1 MLCRVIKRMV
11 GLERGN
17 GDLTALE
24 AIADRLKQ
32 LSKVPL
38 FNLLAEDGLAEVL
51 GACQEILVE
60 KGTKVFTAGES
71 GDAFFVVLSGR
82 LQAWGRGEE
91 GGLLGEFGPG
101 EIFGESALILDEPRS
116 ATIQVAEDSHLL
128 VVNREL
134 FERFFASN
142 PKTRSYLDEVRRWRR
157 IQSIARN
164 RLCSFLDAAEL
175 RELESLCEEVV
186 VERGEVVFS
195 IGDPADA
202 LYFVLS
208 GELEMWTGQKGAEQ
222 LVGHLGPP
230 NSFGEPALLLKKPRL
245 ATIRVVERA
254 HLLVLKREPFER
266 LFLTNPKARE
276 YLEDMRSN
284 RDLQI
289 LEQIP
294 LFSYLSR
301 EELRAIQGLL
311 TEVHLEMDE
320 VVCRAGDPGDAFY
333 ILRSGHLEVWGGERG
348 RELLDTIHPPG
359 FFGEESL
366 LLGEPRRA
374 TIKVSQPARLLILKK
389 EDFERFFLH
398 NSKAIAY
405 LAEVR
410 HRRRA
415 AALGRIPL
423 FHMITAEEHEE
434 IQAAFVEQTFRKGDV
449 VCRAGDE
456 SATFYIVLNGELE
469 VWSAVEP
476 PERLAR
482 LRAGDFFGEIAVIL
496 GERRSATVIAAQ
508 RTQLLGLP
516 KEAFT
521 RFFLRNPRSL
531 EYFARIMAQR
541 LSSAVSGERAGAGT
555 VQIGVTSA
563 PGLKGKT
570 LVAEAV
576 SAMLAELTGGNVL
589 LVRLQPASPEERLPG
604 LHLHLSNVE
613 RSVDGVRRAFRL
625 PAEKPVELTVGID
638 PGQTSEQYGGQISDL
653 VNRLRADFRFQ
664 VFDLGSE
671 PSALAAAA
679 RDFADVLVEVVE
691 QAEPRFPEPADGNG
705 TELRRYPVV
714 NLRNVRSRRIPIS
727 ACIPFVLPDEPGV
740 TLESLLTNRRSP
752 VAIPLWRLARKILGR
767 SVGLALGG
775 GAAFGI
781 SHLGVLKVLEENDIP
796 VDLVVG
802 CSIGSLVAISY
813 AAGYRI
819 DDIIR
824 KAHEMGRRSYVAG
837 GLDFTLTK
845 PGIIGGDRLKG
856 RFTPLLG
863 NRSTFEDL
871 LMPCRTVATDIRSGE
886 LVTIGRGSL
895 EDAYRASI
903 AVPMVLA
910 PEALDGRVLVD
921 GGVADP
927 VPAET
932 VRHMGADLCIAVPV
946 VPPLKKGVET
956 AISKWTARLNML
968 NPFAYLGMGAD
979 MPNFFDI
986 TMNSLQTL
994 QHELGL
1000 YKVISADV
1008 SIQPELS
1015 DFTWTDFD
1023 RSVELVERGVEAAE
1037 AALPELKRLVRPG
1050 D

>member
-1 MLCRVIKRMV
+1 
-11 GLERGN
+11 
-17 GDLTALE
+17 
-24 AIADRLKQ
+24 
-32 LSKVPL
+32 
-38 FNLLAEDGLAEVL
+38 
-51 GACQEILVE
+51 
-60 KGTKVFTAGES
+60 
-71 GDAFFVVLSGR
+71 
-82 LQAWGRGEE
+82 
-91 GGLLGEFGPG
+91 
-101 EIFGESALILDEPRS
+101 
-116 ATIQVAEDSHLL
+116 
-128 VVNREL
+128 VNREI
-134 FERFFASN
+134 FERFFATN

-175 RELESLCEEVV
+175 RELEGLCEEVV

-230 NSFGEPALLLKKPRL
+230 NSFGRPALLLKKPRL

-311 TEVHLEMDE
+311 TEVNLEMDA
-320 VVCRAGDPGDAFY
+320 VVCRAG
-333 ILRSGHLEVWGGERG
+333 RRRG
-348 RELLDTIHPPG
+348 RLLHPAQRSPGGVGRREGSRAAGHDPPARVLRRGVAAAGRAATRHDQGLATGAPAHPEEGRLRALLPPQPQGDRVPRRGEASAPRGSPRSHPP
-359 FFGEESL
+359 L
-366 LLGEPRRA
+366 PH
-374 TIKVSQPARLLILKK
+374 
-389 EDFERFFLH
+389 D
-398 NSKAIAY
+398 
-405 LAEVR
+405 
-410 HRRRA
+410 HR
-415 AALGRIPL
+415 
-423 FHMITAEEHEE
+423 EEHEE

-563 PGLKGKT
+563 PGLKGKSPGRRRRCRRCSPSSP
-570 LVAEAV
+570 A
-576 SAMLAELTGGNVL
+576 GNVL

-691 QAEPRFPEPADGNG
+691 QAEPRFPEPADANG

-796 VDLVVG
+796 
-802 CSIGSLVAISY
+802 STSWSAAASARWWRSATRRATGSRTSSARRTRW
-813 AAGYRI
+813 AAGATWR
-819 DDIIR
+819 
-824 KAHEMGRRSYVAG
+824 VA
-837 GLDFTLTK
+837 
-845 PGIIGGDRLKG
+845 
-856 RFTPLLG
+856 
-863 NRSTFEDL
+863 STS
-871 LMPCRTVATDIRSGE
+871 R
-886 LVTIGRGSL
+886 
-895 EDAYRASI
+895 
-903 AVPMVLA
+903 
-910 PEALDGRVLVD
+910 
-921 GGVADP
+921 
-927 VPAET
+927 
-932 VRHMGADLCIAVPV
+932 
-946 VPPLKKGVET
+946 
-956 AISKWTARLNML
+956 
-968 NPFAYLGMGAD
+968 
-979 MPNFFDI
+979 
-986 TMNSLQTL
+986 
-994 QHELGL
+994 
-1000 YKVISADV
+1000 
-1008 SIQPELS
+1008 
-1015 DFTWTDFD
+1015 
-1023 RSVELVERGVEAAE
+1023 
-1037 AALPELKRLVRPG
+1037 
-1050 D
+1050 